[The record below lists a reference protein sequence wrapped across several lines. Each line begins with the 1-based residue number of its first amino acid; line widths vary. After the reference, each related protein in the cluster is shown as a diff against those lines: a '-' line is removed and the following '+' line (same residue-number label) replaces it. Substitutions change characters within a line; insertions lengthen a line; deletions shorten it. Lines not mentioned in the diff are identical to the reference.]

1 MSAAIHSTR
10 NNSRKKTAVNGWPH
24 KEVDD
29 VVDFMDVLKLIF
41 IFQHVEKKA
50 ILTNI
55 MGPVI
60 RGMCV
65 ILRWPRIINWK
76 MMVIVLKW
84 FYLKVWFLIN
94 CIIHNIHFIYLYLIC
109 ATLIRYSLSRFATV
123 KTAKTWLFILLKF
136 QIK

>member
-10 NNSRKKTAVNGWPH
+10 NNSRQKTAVNGSPH
-24 KEVDD
+24 KGVDD

-55 MGPVI
+55 MGPGI

-65 ILRWPRIINWK
+65 ILR
-76 MMVIVLKW
+76 
-84 FYLKVWFLIN
+84 
-94 CIIHNIHFIYLYLIC
+94 
-109 ATLIRYSLSRFATV
+109 
-123 KTAKTWLFILLKF
+123 
-136 QIK
+136 